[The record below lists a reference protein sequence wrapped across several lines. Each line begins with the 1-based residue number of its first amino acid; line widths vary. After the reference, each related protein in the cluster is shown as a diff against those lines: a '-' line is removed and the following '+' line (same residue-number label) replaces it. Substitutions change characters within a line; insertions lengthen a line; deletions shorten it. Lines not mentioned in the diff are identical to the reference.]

1 MPSPTPRPPRR
12 SAISVQLMTQF
23 GLDQGLTLEQC
34 LAGTGLDWCLLGDPG
49 AEVVA
54 SEELELLRNLA
65 RHLGQHPG
73 MGLQA
78 GRRYRLNTYGIWGFA
93 LLSSATFRS
102 AVQLGLRYLDLTYAF
117 HSMHLEEQGDDAW
130 LTLEEQDLPDDLRAF
145 LLERDVSGALSVY
158 HDLVNAPLAVRRAS
172 FRIPEPADAT
182 PWRELLGV
190 TPQFGASRN
199 CIVFPRTLL
208 DLPLPGANP
217 QVAQHCEAQCKIIL
231 ARRRARTGFA
241 GRIRDLLLARPGQL
255 PDMER
260 LAQALHMTSRTL
272 RRKLA
277 AEDTSFRQLQ
287 EEVLET
293 LAEELLSSTALR
305 LEEIAERLGY
315 GEVSNF
321 IHAFKRWKGITPGQ
335 YRLVDQRPARDSR
348 M

>member
-1 MPSPTPRPPRR
+1 MPVSPSSRR

-34 LAGTGLDWCLLGDPG
+34 LAGTGLDWRLLGDPG
-49 AEVVA
+49 AEIDTVQ
-54 SEELELLRNLA
+54 ELELLRNLA
-65 RHLGQHPG
+65 RHLGQYPG

-93 LLSSATFRS
+93 LLSSATYRS
-102 AVQLGLRYLDLTYAF
+102 AVQLGLRYLDLTYSF
-117 HSMHLEEQGDDAW
+117 HNMRLEEQGDDA
-130 LTLEEQDLPDDLRAF
+130 LLILEEQDQPDDLRAF
-145 LLERDVSGALSVY
+145 LLERDVAGALSV
-158 HDLVNAPLAVRRAS
+158 HRDLVNCELPVHRAD
-172 FRIPEPADAT
+172 FRIPEPADVT
-182 PWRELLGV
+182 PWHELLGV
-190 TPQFGASRN
+190 TPHFGASTN
-199 CIVFPRTLL
+199 CIVFSRSLL

-217 QVAQHCEAQCKIIL
+217 QVAQHCEEQCKAIL
-231 ARRRARTGFA
+231 ARRRQRAGFA

-287 EEVLET
+287 EEVLGA
-293 LAEELLSSTALR
+293 LAEELLSSTSLR

-321 IHAFKRWKGITPGQ
+321 IHAFKRWKGITPRQ
-335 YRLVDQRPARDSR
+335 YRLEGQRPARDSR